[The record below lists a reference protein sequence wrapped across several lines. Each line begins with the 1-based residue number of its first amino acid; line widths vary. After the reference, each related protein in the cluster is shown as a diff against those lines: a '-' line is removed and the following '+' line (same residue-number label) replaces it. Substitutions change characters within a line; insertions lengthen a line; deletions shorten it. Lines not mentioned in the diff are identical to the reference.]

1 MGVLRDMGW
10 GGYRDAMRR
19 RAREACIPLTGA
31 FELTPLCNFRCRMC
45 YVRLSPA
52 QMAAQG
58 RLRTASEWIRVA
70 EQAAALGT
78 YRITLTGGEA
88 LTRPDFE
95 EIYLGLIERGI
106 HVSLLSNGSLI
117 DQDVVELL
125 RAHPPLTMRFTLYG
139 ASNETYERLCG
150 VSGGFDR
157 VMRGLHL
164 LSDAGLIFSLAFT
177 ETTENIGDL
186 EDVIKIAAAFGT
198 SPTITANLAPAVR
211 GATSE
216 AARLRIQP
224 EGRAPIGS
232 RTAEIET
239 SGCRASASEAAS
251 ECPRDL
257 FSRCTMHRSGFWIDW
272 NGTMEP
278 CGFMSYCKSR
288 PFEQGFEAAWHDMH
302 EKLAALELPKR
313 CASCPDYSY
322 CSACPGLRDA
332 MTGSPTGTPEALCR
346 DAQTRHA
353 SAQRRG
359 AR

>member
-1 MGVLRDMGW
+1 MFDVLDMGW
-10 GGYRDAMRR
+10 IEFQNHVRLQ
-19 RAREACIPLTGA
+19 ARELGQPAFGT
-31 FELTPLCNFRCRMC
+31 FELTPLCNFACKMC
-45 YVRLSPA
+45 YVRLAPDE
-52 QMAAQG
+52 MRERG
-58 RLRTASEWIRVA
+58 RLRSAAEWLDMAR
-70 EQAAALGT
+70 QAREAGT
-78 YRITLTGGEA
+78 IGITLTGGEV
-88 LTRPDFE
+88 LTRPDFA
-95 EIYLGLIERGI
+95 EIYTGVVDQGLIPSI
-106 HVSLLSNGSLI
+106 LSNGSLV
-117 DQDVVELL
+117 DEDVVALFSE
-125 RAHPPLTMRFTLYG
+125 RPPAHMRFTLYG

-186 EDVIKIAAAFGT
+186 EGVIKIAAAFGT